1 MNIWLS
7 RQTSSV
13 KVYNFSEINHIK
25 ELLISQVFTHNDII
39 QLESILRVSIAEGQ
53 PRTHRPWKKI
63 LIVVEGIYSMEGEMC
78 RLAEIVEL
86 KKRYKVSLQYSSG
99 NSSWPAKHD
108 FAKTVSKINLPNA
121 IPSNFKKQKTE
132 TITKQVSL

>member
-1 MNIWLS
+1 ML
-7 RQTSSV
+7 
-13 KVYNFSEINHIK
+13 
-25 ELLISQVFTHNDII
+25 QVFAHNNLV

-86 KKRYKVSLQYSSG
+86 KKKYKVSFIYLLHLYDSE
-99 NSSWPAKHD
+99 N
-108 FAKTVSKINLPNA
+108 NA
-121 IPSNFKKQKTE
+121 LGLESTPDKLVYNRDLK
-132 TITKQVSL
+132 L